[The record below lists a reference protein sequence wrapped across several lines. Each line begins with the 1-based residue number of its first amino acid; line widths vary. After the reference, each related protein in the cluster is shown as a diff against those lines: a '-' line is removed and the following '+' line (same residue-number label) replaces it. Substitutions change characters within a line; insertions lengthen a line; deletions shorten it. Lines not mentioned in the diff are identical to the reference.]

1 MRYVWFAVF
10 MLLSLL
16 RPLAAV
22 SADVVT
28 LSEKAFV
35 SGEQICLKDIAALQ
49 GPNEQKIGLIALMK
63 SPRGAI
69 GVNLSSAFVA
79 QRIREYHPEWQVTM
93 KGSPSVSVSEKLK
106 KISKEELEAVYKDA
120 VMKNSPWKG
129 KGSLVIQD
137 VKTPPYV
144 SVPEKD
150 CDLIQA
156 KFSPREDFLGL
167 TTASITFGSG
177 TTSTVIRASGKIQVI
192 AEVPLAKAG
201 IARGAVIS
209 EADIEMQQ
217 IDISI
222 SPLII
227 TDKDDCLGKRA
238 KTMLQ
243 AGKPILKSNIEQPP
257 VINRGEI
264 VAIEA
269 RSGGLVIRDKG
280 IALKDGYLNE
290 RIPVRNAASGK
301 QILGTIIAASLV
313 VVTF

>member
-1 MRYVWFAVF
+1 MKRLYLAVF
-10 MLLSLL
+10 MILPLLN
-16 RPLAAV
+16 PLTAE

-35 SGEQICLKDIAALQ
+35 SGEQIYLKDVAALQ
-49 GPNEQKIGLIALMK
+49 GPNEQELGLTALMR
-63 SPRGAI
+63 SPKGQI

-79 QRIREYHPEWQVTM
+79 QKIREYHPGWQATM
-93 KGSPSVSVSEKLK
+93 KGSPNVYVSEKLT
-106 KISKEELEAVYKDA
+106 KISEEELEAVYKDA
-120 VMKNSPWKG
+120 VMKNSPWKE
-129 KGSLVIQD
+129 KGSLVIKD
-137 VKTPPYV
+137 VKAPPYV

-150 CDLIQA
+150 RDLIQA

-167 TTASITFGSG
+167 TTASITFGLE
-177 TTSTVIRASGKIQVI
+177 TTPTVIRVSGKIQVI
-192 AEVPLAKAG
+192 AEVPLAKAN
-201 IARGAVIS
+201 IARGEVIS

-227 TDKDDCLGKRA
+227 TDKGDCLGKRA

-257 VINRGEI
+257 VINRGEL

-269 RSGGLVIRDKG
+269 RAEGLVIRDKG
-280 IALKDGYLNE
+280 IALKDGYLHE
-290 RIPVRNAASGK
+290 RIPVRNASSGK
-301 QILGTIIAASLV
+301 QILGTIIAASRV
-313 VVTF
+313 EVTF